1 MRFFSTYVS
10 MNFADAVAATKEALK
25 RQKFS
30 ILAEIDVYQVL
41 RKQQLFADVRPY
53 LILSACSLPL
63 AHRAIKADDAI
74 GSLLLC
80 DVAIQEHSDSCVE
93 ISVVDPAFTIG
104 TINDIEMISFAQEL
118 QSLVRKLMDDVE
130 STTSLPRVA

>member
-1 MRFFSTYVS
+1 MHFLSTYTS
-10 MNFADAVAATKEALK
+10 IGFADAVAATKEALK

-30 ILAEIDVYQVL
+30 ILAEIDMYQVL
-41 RKQQLFADVRPY
+41 RKQLFADVRPY
-53 LILSACSLPL
+53 LVLSACSLPL
-63 AHRAIKADDAI
+63 AHRVIKADDAI

-104 TINDIEMISFAQEL
+104 MINDIEMISIAQEL
-118 QSLVRKLMDDVE
+118 QSQVRKLMDDVE
-130 STTSLPRVA
+130 SATSLPRVA